1 MSRLNGSSRK
11 LPGGEP
17 VPTDRSR
24 QVRRGGPEVIAAD
37 PARSELDFEEAGLLV
52 RHAPASRKI
61 RVLLVITGLAV
72 GGATNVVLELA
83 EYFNK
88 HPDFDVHLV
97 TGPVPPGRTDVTH
110 LAHEM
115 GIRTEIIPSL
125 VNVVNPIAS
134 LKATT
139 ALWRIMRC
147 GNYDIVHTHSSM
159 AGTVGRLAAFM
170 ARVPV
175 ILHHVHGWA
184 LQAGDSRLT
193 QMLHLNLERLCAR
206 FTTRLIV
213 VSKADICTGLAHRI
227 ATKEKLTL
235 IYNGIRLERFG
246 QSVDQKQMR
255 QQLGLDPDCSLVGMV
270 GRLDEQKNPM
280 DFIRAAAVVVEANSD
295 VQFVLIGDGPLR
307 PECEHLIDEL
317 NLKEKLFL
325 LGYRDDVHRILPIL
339 TMTAMSSLW
348 EGLPIAFL
356 EAMSAGKPIVAN
368 NVDGASDVVINGETG
383 FLVTPRQP
391 AEMAARILHLLNDPE
406 LCQQIGR
413 SARERSRDFALR
425 RMTTRIESLYRELG
439 AAERVSGLA

>member
-1 MSRLNGSSRK
+1 MSHLDGDGK
-11 LPGGEP
+11 ALPGGERI
-17 VPTDRSR
+17 PTDRPTR
-24 QVRRGGPEVIAAD
+24 LGTHGPEVI
-37 PARSELDFEEAGLLV
+37 PVGLSELYLEEAGAPV
-52 RHAPASRKI
+52 CPAPASRKI
-61 RVLLVITGLAV
+61 RILLVITGLAV

-83 EYFNK
+83 NYFNK

-97 TGPVPPGRTDVTH
+97 TGPVPPGRTDATH
-110 LAHEM
+110 LAHEL
-115 GIRTEIIPSL
+115 GIHTEVIPSM
-125 VNVVNPIAS
+125 VNDVNPIAN

-139 ALWRIMRC
+139 ALWRIMHR

-159 AGTVGRLAAFM
+159 AGTVGRLAAFA

-184 LQAGDSRLT
+184 LKAGDSRLT
-193 QMLHLNLERLCAR
+193 QMVHLNLERLCAK

-213 VSKADICTGLAHRI
+213 VSEADIHTGLAHRI
-227 ATKEKLTL
+227 ATEEKFTL
-235 IYNGIRLERFG
+235 VYNGIRLERFR
-246 QSVDQKQMR
+246 QPIDQKQMR
-255 QQLGLDPDCSLVGMV
+255 RRLGLDPDCSLVGMV

-280 DFIRAAAVVVEANSD
+280 DFIRAAAVVVEAYSD

-307 PECEHLIDEL
+307 PECEDLIDEL
-317 NLKEKLFL
+317 NLKDKLFL

-383 FLVTPRQP
+383 FLVTPHQP
-391 AEMAARILHLLNDPE
+391 TEMAARILQLLKDPE

-413 SARERSRDFALR
+413 CAREYSRDFSLK
-425 RMTTRIESLYRELG
+425 RMTTQIESLYRELD
-439 AAERVSGLA
+439 AAARASALR